1 MVRASE
7 IHFIIKDGRFIDTIF
22 NKDVDWDAELD
33 ARDAAEFDEAW
44 RSIYNQ
50 VNAVDPTEDKVIREI
65 RESVFKQTFRVTQN
79 SELAGYAS
87 DDFGLIA
94 KAFENKID
102 IEFINNLWD
111 SYVKGSF
118 PK

>member
-1 MVRASE
+1 MVKAGE
-7 IHFIIKDGRFIDTIF
+7 ILSRISDGGFLEKVF

-33 ARDAAEFDEAW
+33 ARDAAKFAEEWISSYDK
-44 RSIYNQ
+44 
-50 VNAVDPTEDKVIREI
+50 VNAIDPSEEKVIREI
-65 RESVFKQTFRVTQN
+65 RESVFKQTFRITQS

-87 DDFGLIA
+87 DDFELMA

-111 SYVKGSF
+111 FYLKGRF